1 MSKTKQRLKP
11 VQYDIKIGIDE
22 IIPST
27 QEAFKDGEV
36 DNKILKQET
45 EARRKFI
52 NKYNPYIDKAVK
64 RLGKDNFPTD
74 EEVFVLIIQFF
85 NSQSQYNKR
94 DVDNLAKTLLDVLK
108 GKVYFRDSQV
118 KILVSVKQIE
128 QKIPDNF
135 AFVGVKTLDN
145 WNVTPFLK
153 SVGIE
158 DGINHYFEVFKKQR
172 AK

>member
-1 MSKTKQRLKP
+1 M
-11 VQYDIKIGIDE
+11 
-22 IIPST
+22 
-27 QEAFKDGEV
+27 
-36 DNKILKQET
+36 
-45 EARRKFI
+45 
-52 NKYNPYIDKAVK
+52 
-64 RLGKDNFPTD
+64 
-74 EEVFVLIIQFF
+74 
-85 NSQSQYNKR
+85 
-94 DVDNLAKTLLDVLK
+94 
-108 GKVYFRDSQV
+108 